1 MMRMGIQPWMRVTL
15 QILFPLVNV
24 FSSGSLAM
32 FGF

>member
-1 MMRMGIQPWMRVTL
+1 MRVTL